1 MIKARPTRGARG
13 GPGAGRVRAGARG
26 PGGACAG
33 AMQLL
38 GVHALLATS
47 IVLGC
52 GGDQGIER
60 PTPLFSDSAVE
71 YPLELWDQ
79 DVEGSTIVRVLV
91 NREGGVDSV
100 AVVESSGHAGLDS
113 AAVHGA
119 RSMEFEPA
127 RRAGEPLRVWA
138 RVPVHFSKSGGVPAE
153 PPSRRRR

>member
-1 MIKARPTRGARG
+1 MRG
-13 GPGAGRVRAGARG
+13 
-26 PGGACAG
+26 
-33 AMQLL
+33 
-38 GVHALLATS
+38 LLATWLGLATWL
-47 IVLGC
+47 VLAC

-60 PTPLFSDSAVE
+60 PTPLSDSRVE

-100 AVVESSGHAGLDS
+100 AVLESSGYAALDS

-138 RVPVHFSKSGGVPAE
+138 RVPVHFSKSGEVPPE
-153 PPSRRRR
+153 PLPESPPGRRR